1 MKNRLNPLDIVTD
14 STVRPTYL
22 IICHF
27 RLNKQQ
33 YFHTP
38 CRCIF
43 CGKKGQF
50 FLRRD
55 KSRIGHSI
63 SINSC
68 NGTCMAGSVLMP
80 IVKNLIRRKV
90 HLSNV
95 SERGTGRDTT
105 GAPAAPKRYW
115 GFSTWSSPSTAMS
128 AQTRRWMI
136 YAVPAQSLYE
146 NDRSTL

>member
-1 MKNRLNPLDIVTD
+1 MMMMMMMMRFSFTRLDFVFDEEPLDIVTD

-22 IICHF
+22 LICHF

-68 NGTCMAGSVLMP
+68 NGRCMTGSVLMP
-80 IVKNLIRRKV
+80 YL
-90 HLSNV
+90 
-95 SERGTGRDTT
+95 
-105 GAPAAPKRYW
+105 
-115 GFSTWSSPSTAMS
+115 
-128 AQTRRWMI
+128 
-136 YAVPAQSLYE
+136 
-146 NDRSTL
+146 